1 MELTDGREGAFM
13 GFLPLVAKCSDGTTQ
28 GGLCLLRNRLN
39 NTNAS
44 HTKALVS
51 PHTSS

>member
-1 MELTDGREGAFM
+1 MD
-13 GFLPLVAKCSDGTTQ
+13 FLPFPKCKHETTQ
-28 GGLCLLRNRLN
+28 GGLCLLHNQLN
-39 NTNAS
+39 YTNAS

>member
-1 MELTDGREGAFM
+1 MDGKERAVD
-13 GFLPLVAKCSDGTTQ
+13 FLPFLANCIDGTTQ
-28 GGLCLLRNRLN
+28 SVPCLLHNQLN

-51 PHTSS
+51 PHTPS